1 MAEYTRFQVIANV
14 ETLPY
19 RTGPNTV
26 YPVEGHYVSGE
37 VFLSSEQTVDAEGTL
52 WVQNAE
58 TNHWSM
64 FRSGT
69 QAFLKVVPLPK
80 PRIMGL
86 AIGATYTE
94 VTGKKAS
101 DKAKQ
106 VVQQAKNKSSAVAKE
121 LQKKKTQVK
130 TDQWNYK
137 QTEKNTAMVSNNR
150 TTINTT
156 SVNTW
161 NYKQVEQFTNQSD
174 KRISMDQVNQWNY
187 HMTEQYAS
195 KNTASTKKSSTKKSS
210 SSSGSG
216 TTYIAD
222 PTPPTAPEVSAP
234 TQEAGVTEV
243 KKPKP
248 IHTSSRIDKPSTS
261 KLALSRVAQAATPGT
276 GQQIILPL
284 NTSKVAYKSGRV
296 AQESRIPK
304 AHSDGKDIAF
314 DNGSSY
320 PLQKGKNRSGE
331 YQYDWSLNTAEIDA
345 QVDIIRKNLNIP
357 SLYNVQQVNR
367 LMHTQFNRYKIAYP
381 DFERNALIPYVFM
394 TRPDLNLYAT
404 DGKTVLDQFYAVPSL
419 QYLIE
424 AYPMTARTL
433 TLDFDNTHDFNPL
446 LCNRIA
452 SLDVQDDVL
461 EVGETGET
469 FTGYKS
475 QYAKHNIKGKTA
487 GSFTI
492 KFPETFNMSMTILH
506 QIWCTYMS
514 CVYRGLLEPKGKYI
528 GGKILD
534 YAVDIYYFLC
544 DRDNIIRFW
553 TKYYGCFPSNVNK
566 SMLSFDAGPL
576 ITFPESSINYNYITK
591 DEDMS
596 PETISE
602 FNNNSHITQKV
613 QPFAKEY
620 DRVFGQ
626 YGPTWCGAPFITE
639 LMYDEG
645 DGEMVKRFVMRH
657 KPAPEDTLVNSAI
670 SQSVLSGALNMN
682 ILAANSLNTAGL
694 QLM

>member
-1 MAEYTRFQVIANV
+1 MTEYTRFQVMATV

-26 YPVEGHYVSGE
+26 YPVEGHYASGE
-37 VFLSSEQTVDAEGTL
+37 AFLSSDQTVDAEGTL

-58 TNHWSM
+58 TKYWSM
-64 FRSGT
+64 FRAGN

-80 PRIMGL
+80 ARIAG
-86 AIGATYTE
+86 IVTGATQNVYQFQSNLE
-94 VTGKKAS
+94 KY
-101 DKAKQ
+101 AKD
-106 VVQQAKNKSSAVAKE
+106 S
-121 LQKKKTQVK
+121 QKKGSSTSAAAAGAANIRNKK
-130 TDQWNYK
+130 DKNGIDQWNYK
-137 QTEKNTAMVSNNR
+137 QTEKNRANVSNNR

-161 NYKQVEQFTNQSD
+161 NYKQTEQFTNQAN
-174 KRISMDQVNQWNY
+174 KQISMDQVNQWNY
-187 HMTEQYAS
+187 KMTEQYAS
-195 KNTASTKKSSTKKSS
+195 QKSTSSSKKKSTTT
-210 SSSGSG
+210 GSG
-216 TTYIAD
+216 GGAVYIAD
-222 PTPPTAPEVSAP
+222 PAPPPAAEVPSTPVETTGVV
-234 TQEAGVTEV
+234 EA
-243 KKPKP
+243 KPKKVL
-248 IHTSSRIDKPSTS
+248 HSSSRIDKPSTS
-261 KLALSRVAQAATPGT
+261 KLALSRVAKAALGT
-276 GQQIILPL
+276 AMDNILPL
-284 NTSKVAYKSGRV
+284 EAMTPPTNAS
-296 AQESRIPK
+296 ESRIPK
-304 AHSDGKDIAF
+304 AHANGEDIAF
-314 DNGSSY
+314 TNGSSY
-320 PLQKGKNRSGE
+320 PMQKGKDPNGE
-331 YQYDWSLNTAEIDA
+331 YQYDWTMNTVSLDA

-394 TRPDLNLYAT
+394 TRPDLNLYQS
-404 DGKTVLDQFYAVPSL
+404 DGKTPLDQLYAVPSL
-419 QYLIE
+419 QYLVQ

-433 TLDFDNTHDFNPL
+433 TLGFDAAHDFNPL

-452 SLDVQDDVL
+452 SLDVQDDVI

-475 QYAKHNIKGKTA
+475 QYARHNIKGRTA
-487 GSFTI
+487 GSFTV
-492 KFPETFNMSMTILH
+492 KFPETFNLSMTIVH

-514 CVYRGLLEPKGKYI
+514 CVYRGSLEPKGEYI
-528 GGKILD
+528 GKKILD

-566 SMLSFDAGPL
+566 SMLSYDSGSL
-576 ITFPESSINYNYITK
+576 ITFPESSITYNYITR

-602 FNNNSHITQKV
+602 FNENSHIAQTV
-613 QPFAKEY
+613 VPFAKDY
-620 DRVFGQ
+620 DKTVGH

-645 DGEMVKRFVMRH
+645 DGELVKRFVMRH
-657 KPAPEDTLVNSAI
+657 KPAPEDTMISAAIPKSAI
-670 SQSVLSGALNMN
+670 TSGLNLSTIGAGTLN
-682 ILAANSLNTAGL
+682 AAKKL
-694 QLM
+694 QAM